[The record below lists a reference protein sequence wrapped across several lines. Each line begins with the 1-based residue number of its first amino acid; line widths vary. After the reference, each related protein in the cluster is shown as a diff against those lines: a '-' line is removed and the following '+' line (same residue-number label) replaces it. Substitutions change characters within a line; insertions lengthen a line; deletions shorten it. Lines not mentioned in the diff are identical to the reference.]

1 MSRSLAEQPST
12 PGRAARL
19 LRRAPGLAPD
29 LAPALVACLL
39 LAPLAAGQE
48 TGTKPEAEPAAEAVT
63 EAAPEKAAPT
73 PLFRDVTEE
82 VGVDFTHLSA
92 PEKKYILESMSGGV
106 ALFDFDGDGH
116 LDVYFL
122 NSLTVDTADRPEAAT
137 SALYRNVGGNG
148 GGLRFEDVTEGS
160 GLAHPGWGMGV
171 CAADYDGDGRPDLYV
186 TNVGENRLYKN
197 RGDGT
202 FEEVSE
208 AAGVEAGGWSTGCGF
223 ADYDRDGDVDLFVS
237 RYVEVDLDNL
247 PEFGKDKT
255 CMYRGIAVQ
264 CGPRGLPGTGDLLFR
279 NEGDGTFTEV
289 GEAAGV
295 SDPDGLLG
303 LGVAW
308 FDADGD
314 GWPDLYVANDSTAN
328 QFYMNQGDGTFEET
342 AFLAGVAVS
351 EDGGEQGGMGVAVGD
366 YDGSGR
372 PSLLVTNFAE
382 EYNAFYKNE
391 GEYFTDVSFRTQTGA
406 PSLPYVGWGTA
417 FLDYDN
423 DGWLDLFI
431 ANGHVYPQLDNAKLG
446 ASAPYRQ
453 RRLLYR
459 NRGGGTF
466 EEIAESQGEVLTE
479 PRVSRGV
486 AMGDLDR
493 DGRVDLVIN
502 DLDGSPQ
509 VLVNQH
515 PDPGHWLLV
524 SLVGRAPNTSAIG
537 ATVRVTTGKGGG
549 KGGGKGESARSQV
562 RSVRSG
568 TSYLSQDSFR
578 QHFGLGDAD
587 KVEKL
592 TVTWPDGTTTE
603 MTDVAADRVVEIR
616 QPAAE
621 APAQE

>member
-1 MSRSLAEQPST
+1 MRNGT
-12 PGRAARL
+12 TL
-19 LRRAPGLAPD
+19 LPGL
-29 LAPALVACLL
+29 LL
-39 LAPLAAGQE
+39 LLPTLTAVLSSAP
-48 TGTKPEAEPAAEAVT
+48 PAAAD
-63 EAAPEKAAPT
+63 AP
-73 PLFRDVTEE
+73 
-82 VGVDFTHLSA
+82 SA
-92 PEKKYILESMSGGV
+92 PSAPFID
-106 ALFDFDGDGH
+106 A
-116 LDVYFL
+116 
-122 NSLTVDTADRPEAAT
+122 TA
-137 SALYRNVGGNG
+137 
-148 GGLRFEDVTEGS
+148 GS
-160 GLAHPGWGMGV
+160 GLDFVHFNGMSGEMYFPEMMGPAV
-171 CAADYDGDGRPDLYV
+171 ALLDYDGDGDLDVYAAQGGILTAGVAADDLFFPPGAAGASDRLYRNDSEAGGDLTFTDVTDEAGLEPWGYAIGAAAGDFDNDGHSDLYLANYGPNDLLRNVEGRSFAHV
-186 TNVGENRLYKN
+186 TEASGAEDTRWSSAAAFVDYDRDGWLDLFIVNYVDFDVAKNPKCYASSSRRDYCGPASFPPQPDRLLRN

-202 FEEVSE
+202 FEDVS
-208 AAGVEAGGWSTGCGF
+208 AVSGIGAKAG
-223 ADYDRDGDVDLFVS
+223 
-237 RYVEVDLDNL
+237 
-247 PEFGKDKT
+247 P
-255 CMYRGIAVQ
+255 
-264 CGPRGLPGTGDLLFR
+264 
-279 NEGDGTFTEV
+279 
-289 GEAAGV
+289 
-295 SDPDGLLG
+295 G
-303 LGVAW
+303 LGVVVT
-308 FDADGD
+308 DADLD

-391 GEYFTDVSFRTQTGA
+391 GDYFTDVSFRTQTGA